1 MTDDTTAPENGT
13 EAGPARRRRPILP
26 WVVAG
31 VGVLVVAAAIAIP
44 VSLTAAQKAAD
55 EKAAA
60 QAEADAKAAEVARL
74 ATFREQL
81 ARCGVASA
89 GSSTVQILDGGE
101 AVQLARVTKYDG
113 PSYEALTCFLAGL
126 KAPSAIEAE
135 ISQTRALDGR
145 QSDEWDGYSI
155 SWSYHPDDGASIL
168 VQHEE

>member
-1 MTDDTTAPENGT
+1 MTDDSN
-13 EAGPARRRRPILP
+13 ARTNTDDAARKRRIIP

-44 VSLTAAQKAAD
+44 VSLNAAQQAAE

-60 QAEADAKAAEVARL
+60 EAAAAEKAAEVARL

-81 ARCGVASA
+81 ARCGVASS

-101 AVQLARVTKYDG
+101 SVELQRVTKYDG
-113 PSYEALTCFLAGL
+113 PGYDQLTCFLQGL
-126 KAPSAIEAE
+126 DAPAAIEAE
-135 ISQTRALDGR
+135 IGQTRALDGR
-145 QSDEWDGYSI
+145 QTDEWDGYSI

-168 VQHEE
+168 VKHDE